1 MFLYKIKHGFTLVEL
16 IVVIAFVSIIF
27 STAGSIMVFS
37 IKSQDVIEKE
47 FQIQSD
53 MRIASEIVNQQV
65 RYASAVFLLNSSQY
79 TGSSD
84 LKEGWSY
91 FALSDDKS
99 EIVHYGWN
107 ETSGTHEVNQLVK
120 ARDGVFYGLRFD
132 GMQDKSGVVKYQLDG
147 HFDDGGK
154 VKVSIKSEL
163 NALNSVVVDD
173 SGVGVLPAVTMA
185 YRSEDI
191 PDADKIKV
199 AVTLVLDRSGSMGYV
214 MGGGNDDIRI
224 AVMKAK
230 ASELIDTFASMDNVY
245 VSLIPFSTNANNPG
259 NFLLAKD
266 HKDTLKASINGY
278 SANGGTN
285 AGDGLRRS
293 YYNHVTFNSTELDK
307 VLNYTILLMDGN
319 PTYWPSKDG
328 STHFYGTGDISDN
341 GNVLGG
347 NGSSTIDGSMDY
359 ISAFSNSYIKNISHT
374 QTVFMKTFVIGFTG
388 VTEEVNRAN
397 TIATYHTH
405 GYDNR
410 IKGFYYAATS
420 SEELANVFASIT
432 EYILQDTWHIYGPTE

>member
-1 MFLYKIKHGFTLVEL
+1 MISYKHKRGFTLVEL
-16 IVVIAFVSIIF
+16 IIVIAFVSIII
-27 STAGSIMVFS
+27 STAGSMMVFS

-53 MRIASEIVNQQV
+53 MRVASEVVNQQV
-65 RYASAVFLLNSSQY
+65 RYATAVFLLNSNQY

-91 FALSDDKS
+91 FSLSDDKS
-99 EIVHYGWN
+99 EIVHYTWN
-107 ETSGTHEVNQLVK
+107 EISGTHDMKQLVK
-120 ARDGVFYGLRFD
+120 ARDGVFYGLRFQ
-132 GMQDKSGVVKYQLDG
+132 GVQNKSQVVKYQLDG
-147 HFDDGGK
+147 HFTDGGN

-173 SGVGVLPAVTMA
+173 TGLGTLPAVSMA

-191 PDADKIKV
+191 PDAEKIKV
-199 AVTLVLDRSGSMGYV
+199 AVTLVLDRSGSMGYE
-214 MGGGNDDIRI
+214 MGGTNHDIRI
-224 AVMKAK
+224 AVMKSK
-230 ASELIDTFASMDNVY
+230 ASDLIDTFASMDNVY

-259 NFLLAKD
+259 AFLLAKD
-266 HKDTLKASINGY
+266 HKDTLKDNINGY
-278 SANGGTN
+278 VASGGTN

-293 YYNHVTFNSTELDK
+293 YYNHVTFNAGELDE

-328 STHFYGTGDISDN
+328 SSHFYGTGDISDN
-341 GNVLGG
+341 GELGG
-347 NGSSTIDGSMDY
+347 NGSTTIDGSMNY
-359 ISAFSNSYIKNISHT
+359 ISAFSNGYIKNTSHT
-374 QTVFMKTFVIGFTG
+374 QTVFMKTFVIGFTA

-397 TIATYHTH
+397 NIATYHTH
-405 GYDNR
+405 AYDNR
-410 IKGFYYAATS
+410 IKGFYYEATS
-420 SEELANVFASIT
+420 SEELESVFASIT